1 MKSLTDISF
10 NTRDKD
16 KKGKTGI
23 QGSVFRFRDQDME
36 LLTRLCT
43 FVIKLVSDSGKI
55 LTKSVKMT
63 EWCHVMCHYFLKDFF
78 KKIHAIYEKKL
89 QSVYFQSGA
98 DSGNYKEN

>member
-1 MKSLTDISF
+1 MKSLTDISLSLVL
-10 NTRDKD
+10 KD

-63 EWCHVMCHYFLKDFF
+63 ECCHVMCHYFLKDFL
-78 KKIHAIYEKKL
+78 KKIHAIYEKKVTKCL
-89 QSVYFQSGA
+89 FPEWSGFW
-98 DSGNYKEN
+98 EL